1 MAKPLGPKSLLIRQ
15 AITAHPDKG
24 NTDLAKMLSSA
35 PERKANKIKVSAQD
49 VAAQRQAM
57 KKPGATATLPPAPAP
72 AAEPAPKAAGNGRQ
86 KPGRKPGRKPAA
98 AATRPAATSSSS
110 PVDLIDKTFALA
122 QECGGLTALKKL
134 VDRLADVQ
142 RW

>member
-24 NTDLAKMLSSA
+24 NTAIAELLNDSHDRMDD
-35 PERKANKIKVSAQD
+35 KIKVTAQD
-49 VAAQRQAM
+49 VASQRQAM
-57 KKPGATATLPPAPAP
+57 KKPGAEKAP
-72 AAEPAPKAAGNGRQ
+72 AAAAAPAAKAARNGRR

-98 AATRPAATSSSS
+98 AAPRPAAATSGN

-122 QECGGLTALKKL
+122 QECGGFEQLRRL
-134 VDRLADVQ
+134 VDRLAE
-142 RW
+142 R

>member
-15 AITAHPDKG
+15 AITAHTDKG
-24 NTDLAKMLSSA
+24 NTAIAELLNDSHDRMDD
-35 PERKANKIKVSAQD
+35 KIKVTAQD

-57 KKPGATATLPPAPAP
+57 KKPGATAAPPAPA
-72 AAEPAPKAAGNGRQ
+72 AAKPAGNGRR

-98 AATRPAATSSSS
+98 VAPAAAPRPPAGASGS

-122 QECGGLTALKKL
+122 QECGGMEQLKRL
-134 VDRLADVQ
+134 VDRLAE
-142 RW
+142 R

>member
-15 AITAHPDKG
+15 AITTHPGKG
-24 NTDLAKMLSSA
+24 NTELAELLNDSHDRMDD
-35 PERKANKIKVSAQD
+35 KIKVTAQD

-57 KKPGATATLPPAPAP
+57 KKTGAAQAPAAAAAPAP
-72 AAEPAPKAAGNGRQ
+72 AARSAGNGRR

-98 AATRPAATSSSS
+98 APRQAAAASGS

-122 QECGGLTALKKL
+122 QECGGMAELKRL
-134 VDRLADVQ
+134 VDRLAGA
-142 RW
+142 